1 MHWIILFIAG
11 LFEIAWAIGMK
22 YSDSFSKPWATTFTI
37 VCMIISFALL
47 SHAMKFL
54 PVGTAYGIWTGIG
67 AVGTAIMGIILF
79 NDPKDLPRLLFLGMI
94 CVGIIG
100 LKVVSGSQEP

>member
-22 YSDSFSKPWATTFTI
+22 YSDSFSKPWASTFTI

-47 SHAMKFL
+47 SYAMKFL

-100 LKVVSGSQEP
+100 LKMVSSHQEP

>member
-22 YSDSFSKPWATTFTI
+22 YSDSFSKPGPAVFTI
-37 VCMIISFALL
+37 VSMIISFALL
-47 SHAMKFL
+47 AYAMKFL
-54 PVGTAYGIWTGIG
+54 PVGTAYGVWTGIG

-79 NDPKDLPRLLFLGMI
+79 NDPKDLPRLIFLGMI

-100 LKVVSGSQEP
+100 LKAVSGSQEP